1 MLEFGSPEAAE
12 MLERA
17 EEQEVFRRFREGFD
31 EALTVMWEIQLGHAK
46 PIANDYLAHKI
57 QELLDHLDWSN
68 DRSKVLGFLID
79 TAEAHRYLPD
89 KVWEWRKSH
98 HMLLELAKKRAA
110 ELDKDAKGG
119 NDANH

>member
-1 MLEFGSPEAAE
+1 
-12 MLERA
+12 
-17 EEQEVFRRFREGFD
+17 
-31 EALTVMWEIQLGHAK
+31 MWEIKLGHAK